1 MNYLHGTLSAAK
13 DADLAAT
20 WLGRAAEMGHP
31 AAQAQLGL
39 LLLSGADGGGGEG
52 ASGAEL
58 WLRRAHEQ
66 GSFDAAT
73 ALAGRYLRSGRVG
86 ELGGLVVGG
95 LRRAGHVSS
104 KWSWR

>member
-1 MNYLHGTLSAAK
+1 MVGLAVLCARRERAEEALSWLRRAAEQRADPEVLFALGMNYLHGTLSAAK

-66 GSFDAAT
+66 GT
-73 ALAGRYLRSGRVG
+73 
-86 ELGGLVVGG
+86 
-95 LRRAGHVSS
+95 VS
-104 KWSWR
+104 